1 MYKLFSHEGETLYNI
16 KEWVCDTEEDL
27 NALLKNSMGMGS
39 TAFVISTSELY
50 MLNSEKEWVK
60 I

>member
-1 MYKLFSHEGETLYNI
+1 MNKLFSHEGDVAYGI
-16 KEWVCDTEEDL
+16 REWVCDTPEDL
-27 NALLKNSMGMGS
+27 ENLPSGSVAMGS

-50 MLNSEKEWVK
+50 MLNGEGEWVK